1 MEFKCI
7 YDKIKSTCGDV
18 IIVENLALTLHREV
32 LRFEFEALQNWDT
45 LKTILT
51 K

>member
-1 MEFKCI
+1 MEFKRI
-7 YDKIKSTCGDV
+7 YDKIKSSCGDV
-18 IIVENLALTLHREV
+18 IIVENMALILHRDV

>member
-1 MEFKCI
+1 MEFKNI

-18 IIVENLALTLHREV
+18 IIVENMALMLHREV
-32 LRFEFEALQNWDT
+32 LRFEFEALQNWET